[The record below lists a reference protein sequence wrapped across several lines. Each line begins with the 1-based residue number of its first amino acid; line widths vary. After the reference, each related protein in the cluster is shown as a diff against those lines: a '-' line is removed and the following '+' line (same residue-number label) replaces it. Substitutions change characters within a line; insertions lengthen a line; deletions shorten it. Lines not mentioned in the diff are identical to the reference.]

1 MPNENSLRTK
11 IVSKQVWKNQEI
23 DFDPDSSPKA
33 FEHYKKYYSIVELA
47 TTKLVKPR
55 LIYSIVQGHTNF
67 QLAGDSADSY
77 KANCFSD
84 LDFGDKSM
92 YKVLKDCKNDKES
105 LQAVGEAFQLM
116 YPETKTVVGWRGNEF
131 EIDWKYVLN
140 EMWSMAHMLRKPEG
154 DYIVGTDVMRSLNVL

>member
-1 MPNENSLRTK
+1 MKKIEAIIKPFKLEEVKDALASIEVTGMTVNE
-11 IVSKQVWKNQEI
+11 
-23 DFDPDSSPKA
+23 
-33 FEHYKKYYSIVELA
+33 
-47 TTKLVKPR
+47 VKGYGR
-55 LIYSIVQGHTNF
+55 QWFYF

-105 LQAVGEAFQLM
+105 LQAVSEAFQLM
-116 YPETKTVVGWRGNEF
+116 YPEPKIVTGWRGNDF

-154 DYIVGTDVMRSLNVL
+154 DYLIGTDIMNKLGVKLD